1 MKTIELTDE
10 QIKMISSAIRVF
22 CMDIESKL
30 LEINNPICDNRHDIK
45 DLRKNLT
52 SKKLKYQTLK
62 NYIEQV

>member
-22 CMDIESKL
+22 CMDVESTL
-30 LEINNPICDNRHDIK
+30 LEINRPIYDNRTGVEEMREK
-45 DLRKNLT
+45 LT
-52 SKKLKYQTLK
+52 CSKLKYQTLL